1 MKSFE
6 IGFFSLIINSL
17 EIYLISQC
25 MITCSFLLPSTV
37 GALYSKVLH
46 SQVKN
51 IRKEKNSTKGS
62 KKQNLNLPHTNNY
75 LLSIYM
81 ENSAVATGL
90 EKVSFHPNPKE
101 GQCQRMLKLPL
112 NCTHVTYD
120 QPRQHIKKQK
130 YIFFYSLAFSIIQQM
145 LTI

>member
-1 MKSFE
+1 
-6 IGFFSLIINSL
+6 
-17 EIYLISQC
+17 

-75 LLSIYM
+75 LLSIYVVLG
-81 ENSAVATGL
+81 EGNG
-90 EKVSFHPNPKE
+90 HPLQYFLPGKSHGRRSLVGCSPWGRKE
-101 GQCQRMLKLPL
+101 LD
-112 NCTHVTYD
+112 TTE
-120 QPRQHIKKQK
+120 
-130 YIFFYSLAFSIIQQM
+130 
-145 LTI
+145 